1 MASNT
6 SMEEFEA
13 LLNESFEM
21 DTPQEG
27 SVVKGKVIA
36 IEAGQAIID
45 VGYKMEGRVDL
56 KEFANPG
63 EAPQVEVGDEVEV
76 FLRAAENS
84 RGEAVVSR
92 EMARR
97 EEAWDRLE
105 KAYAD
110 EARVEGAIFGRVK
123 DRAFDACF
131 VCISFFQT
139 KHASKA

>member
-1 MASNT
+1 
-6 SMEEFEA
+6 MEEFEA

-21 DTPQEG
+21 DTPEEG

-63 EAPQVEVGDEVEV
+63 ENADITVGDEVEV
-76 FLRAAENS
+76 FLRSAENS

-105 KAYAD
+105 KAYA
-110 EARVEGAIFGRVK
+110 E
-123 DRAFDACF
+123 DRKS
-131 VCISFFQT
+131 VV
-139 KHASKA
+139 